1 MLANR
6 LFEKVFRS
14 FFSKAFGCEEKG
26 YGEKK
31 YLNSHTRL
39 NHPVPPRE
47 LLGVEV
53 PVLFVLTFL
62 DLNT

>member
-14 FFSKAFGCEEKG
+14 FFSKAFGWEEKG

-53 PVLFVLTFL
+53 PVFFVLTFL